1 MKCPYCN
8 TEHPEFMQ
16 YCPNT
21 GQRLQKVFKCSNCGN
36 SNIPYGAKFCPKCGN
51 LLKSPDKENI
61 RNFARS
67 GTQKPS
73 KKSFYSGS
81 TLDLVL
87 DIIGAIFCIIIG
99 IIPGIILLFM
109 GDLLGIILIILSTII
124 GGVRFLAR
132 KDFYHFK

>member
-61 RNFARS
+61 RNFVRS

-73 KKSFYSGS
+73 IKSFYSGS
-81 TLDLVL
+81 TEDLVL
-87 DIIGAIFCIIIG
+87 DIILAIFCIITCIICLFTDVLFG
-99 IIPGIILLFM
+99 IIVIIFFT
-109 GDLLGIILIILSTII
+109 IL
-124 GGVRFLAR
+124 GGVRFFAR
-132 KDFYHFK
+132 KDYYHFK